1 MVQLVL
7 LIKRKPGM
15 SKEAFKAHYES
26 SHAPMA
32 MRHMG
37 HLVKDYRRNYTA
49 EQYGLTSRGPGTE
62 PEYDA
67 VTVITFASDADFEEF
82 FRIARTPG
90 IAEEFVEDEIAHL
103 DRENVTFFKCYQ
115 EFTPPLS

>member
-15 SKEAFKAHYES
+15 TKEEFKAHYEN

-49 EQYGLTSRGPGTE
+49 KEYALPGQKASGLVTQ
-62 PEYDA
+62 YDA
-67 VTVITFASDADFEEF
+67 ITRITIASDEDFDEF
-82 FRIARTPG
+82 FRIANSPG
-90 IAEEFVEDEIAHL
+90 IAEEFIEDEFAHL
-103 DRENVTFFKCYQ
+103 DRDQVVFFKCYQ
-115 EFTPPLS
+115 EFTPPL

>member
-15 SKEAFKAHYES
+15 TKEEFKAHYES

-32 MRHMG
+32 MKHMG

-49 EQYGLTSRGPGTE
+49 KEYALDGQKPSSMDPQ
-62 PEYDA
+62 YDA
-67 VTVITFASDADFEEF
+67 VTVITFASDEDFDEF
-82 FRIARTPG
+82 FRIASSPG
-90 IAEEFVEDEIAHL
+90 IAEEFIEDEFAHL
-103 DRENVTFFKCYQ
+103 DRSQVVFFKCYQ
-115 EFTPPLS
+115 EFTPPL